1 MTDLSRMFNP
11 RNVAILGASTNLAKR
26 GNTFVR
32 NLIDAGFQ
40 GNIYPI
46 NPNAEQ
52 IHGLRAYPSINDIDD
67 DIDLVMNALSPALT
81 PDAIAASA
89 RRGIPFGLVFTAGFA
104 ETGTEGRDTQERM
117 VADAR
122 AHGMRL
128 IGPNSMGMFNL
139 NAGLNLTSATNL
151 VKGPLSIVSQSGNVG
166 ITLWHQAK
174 SLDIGFSKFVGVG
187 NQSDLML
194 HEYVEYLGDDPDT
207 AVILMYVESIKPAQG
222 QAFVEVARR
231 VTHKKPI
238 VLLKGGRTVNAQR
251 AAASHTAA
259 MASPVHIYMAALE
272 QAGVIVVDSLEQLL
286 PIAETL
292 YRCPPFR
299 GKRAAVIGSGGGHS
313 ILAVDAAELNGFDV
327 EPFSDPTRIAIEAKL
342 PTWAFGGNPV
352 DMTGAF
358 MSDLG
363 LFAEF
368 TELAH
373 NDRNDY
379 GGTLAFALYG
389 MWGREGHEDQHGRT
403 FESAA
408 PLLGEVQSKTG
419 KPVVFYS
426 PYATASH
433 GAFTA
438 MRQAGVPVYGD
449 LDLAARALRAL
460 REHADASARPLPEP
474 PKPIPGVTELL
485 KCGTTRPRRNLTEWE
500 SYRVL
505 ESAGIPVVPHATAT
519 NVEEARRAATQLGL
533 PVVMKVHSPDIIHKT
548 DVNGVAVN
556 LQTLEQVEAAYD
568 RIATDTGCGDV
579 LIASYRPGATELIA
593 GAVHDSV
600 FGPCLML
607 GAGGIHAE
615 ALRDFSIRVLPTNGE
630 EISSALREL
639 RVFPIL
645 QGQRGAAGTD
655 IQRLTNTLLALAN
668 LIATEPQ
675 IAEMDLNPILVRGNT
690 IEVAD
695 ARIIVAGS

>member
-1 MTDLSRMFNP
+1 MTDLNRLFNP
-11 RNVAILGASTNLAKR
+11 RNIAILGASTNLAKR

-32 NLIDAGFQ
+32 NLIDAGFK
-40 GNIYPI
+40 GDIYPI

-52 IHGLRAYPSINDIDD
+52 IHGLRAYPSIDDVDD

-104 ETGTEGRDTQERM
+104 ETGIEGSATQDRM

-128 IGPNSMGMFNL
+128 IGPNSMGLFNL
-139 NAGLNLTSATNL
+139 DAGVNLTSANDL
-151 VKGPLSIVSQSGNVG
+151 VTGPLSIVSQSGNVG

-187 NQSDLML
+187 NQADLML

-222 QAFVEVARR
+222 QAFVDAARR

-272 QAGVIVVDSLEQLL
+272 QAGVIVVDTLEQLL
-286 PIAETL
+286 PVAETL

-313 ILAVDAAELNGFDV
+313 ILAVDAAELNGFEV
-327 EPFSDPTRIAIEAKL
+327 APFSDPTRVAIEEKL
-342 PTWAFGGNPV
+342 PAWAFGGNPV

-373 NDRNDY
+373 QDPHDY

-389 MWGREGHEDQHGRT
+389 MWGRDGHVDQHGRT

-408 PLLGEVQSKTG
+408 PLLGKVQQESG

-426 PYATASH
+426 PYATANH

-460 REHADASARPLPEP
+460 REHADATTRPLPEP
-474 PKPIPGVTELL
+474 PQPTTGVTELL
-485 KCGTTRPRRNLTEWE
+485 QAAATRPHRNLTESE

-505 ESAGIPVVPHATAT
+505 ELAGIPVVPYATAT
-519 NVEEARRAATQLGL
+519 NAEEARQAAMEIGL
-533 PVVMKVHSPDIIHKT
+533 PVVMKVHSPSIIHKT
-548 DVNGVAVN
+548 DVNGVLVN
-556 LQTLEQVEAAYD
+556 LQTIEQVEDAYA
-568 RIATDTGCGDV
+568 RITADTACGDV
-579 LIASYRPGATELIA
+579 LLAAYRTGATELIA

-607 GAGGIHAE
+607 GAGGIYAE
-615 ALRDFSIRVLPTNGE
+615 ALRDFSIRVLPTNRE

-639 RVFPIL
+639 RVFPVL
-645 QGQRGAAGTD
+645 RGQRGAAATD
-655 IQRLTNTLLALAN
+655 IRHLSNTLLALAN